1 MNIMRYQLLGLFLLG
16 NLLLSSPV
24 AAQDIDFTNY
34 NLSGW
39 GIQNFHSDIVIN
51 QDSSFTVT
59 EKITADFTRADNKHG
74 IKRFIP
80 IRYKDA
86 YNQNLNLHF
95 NLISVKDENNKDIE
109 TETTYSGND
118 ITLKIGSA
126 NVYVDGKIK
135 TYQITYQLDR
145 GLNQFTDHD
154 ELYWNVT
161 GNGFDTA
168 IVNASS
174 TVTLPTLSDQKKLKA
189 ICYTGSGYS
198 KEKDCQAKVID
209 GKTYQF
215 KNNSL
220 LPANSGLTIVVAFPK
235 GLISYPNLLTYT
247 QWFLLDN
254 WGYLLPIIT
263 FLFIFYRWHKYGRD
277 PKAMRATI
285 MPEYEAPENLSPAEV
300 GTLLDDQVDMHD
312 ITSTIIDLATRGYL
326 KIIET
331 EKKNLVWTNYEYQLE
346 KTTPKNTVEA
356 LKDFESLIYESIFG
370 EKEKIN
376 LEDLKYKFYKDIPKI
391 KKAIYKNLVD
401 KKYYPEDPDHV
412 RGIYLSIGFIGGLLC
427 FMFLTPLIDINLPLF
442 IGLLAS
448 CAIIFA
454 FAKIMPKKSQKG
466 VDTHIR
472 ILGLEEFIKT
482 AEKDRLKF
490 YEKENIFEKMLP
502 YAIALG
508 IADKWA
514 KACEGIFKQAPD
526 WYQSSNPNMI
536 SHFNTYH
543 FLNTLNSFN
552 NTMSTNMQSA
562 PRSSASGGS
571 SGFGGGGFSGGGF
584 GGGGGSSW

>member
-1 MNIMRYQLLGLFLLG
+1 MKIMRYQLLGLFLLG
-16 NLLLSSPV
+16 SSFLSSPV
-24 AAQDIDFTNY
+24 AAQDVDFTNY
-34 NLSGW
+34 NLNGW

-59 EKITADFTRADNKHG
+59 EKITADFTRADNRHG

-86 YNQNLNLHF
+86 YNQNLNLRF
-95 NLISVKDENNKDIE
+95 SLISVKDENNKDIE

-118 ITLKIGSA
+118 VTLKIGSA

-135 TYQITYQLDR
+135 TYQLTYQLDR

-174 TVTLPTLSDQKKLKA
+174 TVTLPKLSDQKKLKA

-198 KEKDCQAKVID
+198 KEQDCQAKVID

-220 LPANSGLTIVVAFPK
+220 LPTNAGLTISVAFPK
-235 GLISYPNLLTYT
+235 GLITYPDLATYIK
-247 QWFLLDN
+247 WFLTDN
-254 WGYLLPIIT
+254 WGYLLPLIT
-263 FLFIFYRWHKYGRD
+263 FILMFYRWYTHGRD
-277 PKAMRATI
+277 PKALRNTI
-285 MPEYEAPENLSPAEV
+285 VPVYEAPDNLKPAEI
-300 GTLLDDQVDMHD
+300 GTLLDDRVDMQD

-346 KTTPKNTVEA
+346 KTIPQKPTDT
-356 LKDFESLIYESIFG
+356 LKDFESLIYESLFG

-401 KKYYPEDPDHV
+401 KKYYSEDPDHV

-448 CAIIFA
+448 FTIIFA
-454 FAKIMPKKSQKG
+454 FANIMPKKNQKG
-466 VDTHIR
+466 VDTHIH

-482 AEKDRLKF
+482 AETDRLKF

-526 WYQSSNPNMI
+526 WYQSNNPNMI
-536 SHFNTYH
+536 SHFNTYN

-552 NTMSTNMQSA
+552 NTMSTNMQAA